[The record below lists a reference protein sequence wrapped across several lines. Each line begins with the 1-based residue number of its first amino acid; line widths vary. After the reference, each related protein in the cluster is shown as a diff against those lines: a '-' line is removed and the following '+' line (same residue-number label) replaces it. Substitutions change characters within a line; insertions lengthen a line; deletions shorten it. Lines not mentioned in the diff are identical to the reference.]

1 MDIES
6 AVTEI
11 VTICDQQRDRLVEKV
26 RLLFSQIQV
35 APVPT
40 DESAQIQTSLAK
52 IKAKDFASASEAGL
66 LLGCSAQ
73 HLRNQIQRAIDGK
86 SEVPIPFRDL
96 GGPVVFPVAEL
107 LQWAQLPK
115 RRGKAA
121 SRKNKTRLKV
131 LAS

>member
-1 MDIES
+1 MDAEF

-11 VTICDQQRDRLVEKV
+11 AKICDQQRERLIEKV
-26 RLLFSQIQV
+26 RELLSPTPS

-40 DESAQIQTSLAK
+40 DESAQIQTCLAK
-52 IKAKDFASASEAGL
+52 IKAKDFASANEAGL

-73 HLRNQIQRAIDGK
+73 HLRNQIQRAIEGK

-121 SRKNKTRLKV
+121 SRKNKTRFKV